1 MPHYRFRISIFQAG
15 IQPMALK
22 ACGLASLTDQR
33 LEITLTPLYADL
45 ISPMLRAMCSN
56 ASMASGL
63 QMDWTLQLT
72 NPKTWYNSKHWIPD
86 SILRMVQVVSWS
98 NLVDHSSVEMSM
110 TQTLLLAIRTLLG
123 LMHLSWGV
131 SFFNLLLPR
140 KALLSWTFH
149 CPASHPPAP
158 WSLDP

>member
-72 NPKTWYNSKHWIPD
+72 NPKTWYHSKHWIPD

-110 TQTLLLAIRTLLG
+110 TQTLLRAIRTLLG

-158 WSLDP
+158 WSLDL